1 MDSSH
6 RTFIKKLVEF
16 FMPSKNKYSH
26 MDLGTSK
33 TSLAYTT
40 AGIEL
45 INFLIELKEPEY
57 NGIKPHMLIM
67 ELFKDI
73 LNNIISIMTSR
84 SVHDCLFSPQH
95 MVNTQCQSYFLFI
108 GQFARTDFGLKMLE
122 KMDMFTK

>member
-1 MDSSH
+1 
-6 RTFIKKLVEF
+6 
-16 FMPSKNKYSH
+16 MPSNNKYSH
-26 MDLGTSK
+26 MDLGTCK

-57 NGIKPHMLIM
+57 NGIKPHTLIM

-73 LNNIISIMTSR
+73 LDNIGAITKSR
-84 SVHDCLFSPQH
+84 NVHDCLFSPQH